1 MLSMLPGLIGWLTTY
16 CMHAVTH
23 TQAFTAPTN
32 AGGARFLNLH
42 EYQSKD
48 LMEKY
53 GVSVQV
59 GRMAASEAEAKSI
72 ATEILTNSTTC
83 QSIA

>member
-1 MLSMLPGLIGWLTTY
+1 M
-16 CMHAVTH
+16 
-23 TQAFTAPTN
+23 
-32 AGGARFLNLH
+32 NLH